1 MMTDHE
7 TQETGLRDNDRR
19 VNIVDTKLPLTWLIS
34 TGGIITIFLATTL
47 WNVSMQSNKL
57 DQLVTSTGKIEQNIS
72 TQDGRIDKLKDA
84 VNQLQRISD
93 LQQQRIDQFDRSS
106 RK

>member
-1 MMTDHE
+1 MPSDPASEEFRTDPH
-7 TQETGLRDNDRR
+7 R

-34 TGGIITIFLATTL
+34 TGAIITLFLATTL

-57 DQLVTSTGKIEQNIS
+57 DQLVLSTSKIESNVS
-72 TQDGRIDKLKDA
+72 TQDTKLDKLKENSYATQRVID
-84 VNQLQRISD
+84 NLQNRIEA
-93 LQQQRIDQFDRSS
+93 LERSV